1 MDNRSNKHKISFCIK
16 FIAVCVSLNFC
27 MSLTFAEE
35 KLDENRIYNV
45 LKFDELLKEIY
56 EEGIISAQEIQ
67 KDSNSGEIS
76 KVWEKRI
83 RKIYS
88 VDSMKEFF
96 LFELSKID
104 LSLESNEAIKFYE
117 SVLGQ
122 KIVNSE
128 LDSRKI
134 LRDEKKKIEASKTI
148 RQLKYF
154 KPARYKLYSDIII
167 SNNFIE
173 ENVASA
179 MNSNLAFYLGYAQ
192 SKPSESKQFLKAEM
206 ISQIWQNESETRKR
220 MTDWVFNFS
229 AISFER
235 FSENELKSYLSF
247 SNSNEGK
254 LFNSSINYIFDKLF
268 KSQSYNLGQALAEV
282 SNELGT

>member
-1 MDNRSNKHKISFCIK
+1 MYKRNYKQKIGFYLNFIGFCI
-16 FIAVCVSLNFC
+16 FLNFC
-27 MSLTFAEE
+27 FGLAYAQE
-35 KLDENRIYNV
+35 KLDESRIYSV
-45 LKFDELLKEIY
+45 PKFDELLKEIY
-56 EEGIISAQEIQ
+56 EEGIISAQQIQ
-67 KDSNSGEIS
+67 KDSGNDEMS
-76 KVWEKRI
+76 KVWIKKI
-83 RKIYS
+83 QKIYS
-88 VDSMKEFF
+88 IESMKKFF
-96 LFELSKID
+96 LSELSKIN
-104 LSLESNEAIKFYE
+104 LSQENKEAIKFYE

-134 LRDEKKKIEASKTI
+134 LRDENKKLEAGKRI

-192 SKPSESKQFLKAEM
+192 SKPSDSKQFLEAEM
-206 ISQIWQNESETRKR
+206 ISQIWHNESETRTR

-229 AISFER
+229 AISFEK
-235 FSENELKSYLSF
+235 FSDNELELYLKF
-247 SNSNEGK
+247 SNSSAAR
-254 LFNSSINYIFDKLF
+254 LFNSYINYSFDKLF
-268 KSQSYNLGQALAEV
+268 ESQSFKLGQALGEI
-282 SNELGT
+282 SQESGT